1 MLLSY
6 PVPPVTAH
14 PIGEVPIIVLVIVR
28 NKRGKQPKRQ
38 LGNRC
43 VELSVRLLSPAKK
56 KRTRLQPAND
66 DPAGSDE
73 AAAAAADVVLELLR
87 NSFVEGNVRSRLQT
101 V

>member
-1 MLLSY
+1 M
-6 PVPPVTAH
+6 PPVTAH
-14 PIGEVPIIVLVIVR
+14 PTGEVPIIVLIIVR

-56 KRTRLQPAND
+56 ERTRLQPAND

-73 AAAAAADVVLELLR
+73 AAAADVVLELLR
-87 NSFVEGNVRSRLQT
+87 NSFVEGSVRSRLQT